1 MVKKLS
7 SYLLWWLSSWFLISK
22 GIFKSIKKTL
32 STWPSLAALTLFM
45 TEAAETGPKQR
56 IQGHI
61 NPPPPRPFHLTR
73 PHSWAHGWGESFRWL
88 SVLKQTHDQ
97 WTDSIRETKW
107 PYLDFAVPSPPP
119 PRDWDGKP
127 FPTPWQ
133 VSSGTELDDDINQD
147 SKPPMEI
154 ITTVTG
160 FLCEYSGL
168 FGGAF

>member
-1 MVKKLS
+1 MVKNLS
-7 SYLLWWLSSWFLISK
+7 SYFLWWLSSWFLISK

-32 STWPSLAALTLFM
+32 STWPSLAAPTLFM

-61 NPPPPRPFHLTR
+61 KPPPPP
-73 PHSWAHGWGESFRWL
+73 P
-88 SVLKQTHDQ
+88 HDQ

-107 PYLDFAVPSPPP
+107 PCLAFAVPSPPP
-119 PRDWDGKP
+119 RDWDGQP

-147 SKPPMEI
+147 SKPHMEI

>member
-32 STWPSLAALTLFM
+32 STWPSLAAPTLFM

-61 NPPPPRPFHLTR
+61 NPPPPP
-73 PHSWAHGWGESFRWL
+73 P
-88 SVLKQTHDQ
+88 HDQ

-107 PYLDFAVPSPPP
+107 PYLAFAVPSPPRP
-119 PRDWDGKP
+119 GIEMDNPSQPLGKLAQGLSLTMTSTKTASP
-127 FPTPWQ
+127 LWKLSPQSPVFCANI
-133 VSSGTELDDDINQD
+133 L
-147 SKPPMEI
+147 
-154 ITTVTG
+154 G
-160 FLCEYSGL
+160 FLGARFKK
-168 FGGAF
+168 FG

>member
-1 MVKKLS
+1 MVKNLS

-32 STWPSLAALTLFM
+32 STWPSLAAPTLFM

-61 NPPPPRPFHLTR
+61 NPPPP
-73 PHSWAHGWGESFRWL
+73 PHIISELIPLERLNDHAS
-88 SVLKQTHDQ
+88 
-97 WTDSIRETKW
+97 
-107 PYLDFAVPSPPP
+107 PSQYPPPP
-119 PRDWDGKP
+119 PRDWDGQP